1 MTKFDSKKALKI
13 IELKRKWRKYSRYV
27 YIAVPCVLCCVL
39 CFYFAYSKFF
49 VSKEQ
54 AVIRTIVGDFI
65 NGDVVIGAY
74 IDGVYS
80 STIPG
85 KNGYAVEKVSC
96 DNGSVG
102 NWDNDKWGI
111 LVTNLTKRTKCN
123 VYFKTKIRLNK
134 NTKVEL
140 VQDTFEYDGTPH
152 VPVLKKVTTEDGLDV
167 PISDFEDTTCS
178 QREVGEAGC
187 AWCTKA
193 SSNFYGCIYSG
204 ITVTARPVPTPPD
217 IVPHENN
224 TN

>member
-1 MTKFDSKKALKI
+1 MTKFDSKKALKR

-39 CFYFAYSKFF
+39 CLYFAYSKFF

-54 AVIRTIVGDFI
+54 AVIRTTVGDFI

-85 KNGYAVEKVSC
+85 KYGYAVEKVSC

-123 VYFKTKIRLNK
+123 VYFKTKIRLNE

-140 VQDTFEYDGTPH
+140 VQDTFEYDGKSH

>member
-1 MTKFDSKKALKI
+1 MTKFDSKKALKR

-39 CFYFAYSKFF
+39 CLYFAYSKFF

-54 AVIRTIVGDFI
+54 AVIRTTVGDFI

-85 KNGYAVEKVSC
+85 KYGYAVEKVSC

-123 VYFKTKIRLNK
+123 VYFKTKIRLNG

-167 PISDFEDTTCS
+167 PISDFEETTCRGI
-178 QREVGEAGC
+178 QAGDTNC
-187 AWCTKA
+187 SWFTKA
-193 SSNFYGCIYSG
+193 SSNFYGSISAT
-204 ITVTARPVPTPPD
+204 ITVKPKEYVIP
-217 IVPHENN
+217 
-224 TN
+224 

>member
-1 MTKFDSKKALKI
+1 M
-13 IELKRKWRKYSRYV
+13 
-27 YIAVPCVLCCVL
+27 
-39 CFYFAYSKFF
+39 
-49 VSKEQ
+49 
-54 AVIRTIVGDFI
+54 
-65 NGDVVIGAY
+65 
-74 IDGVYS
+74 
-80 STIPG
+80 
-85 KNGYAVEKVSC
+85 
-96 DNGSVG
+96 
-102 NWDNDKWGI
+102 
-111 LVTNLTKRTKCN
+111 
-123 VYFKTKIRLNK
+123 YFKTKIRLNE

-140 VQDTFEYDGTPH
+140 VQDTFEYDGKSH

>member
-1 MTKFDSKKALKI
+1 MTKFNRKKALKL
-13 IELKRKWRKYSRYV
+13 IELKRKCRNYSRYV
-27 YIAVPCVLCCVL
+27 YLAVPCVLCCVL

-49 VSKEQ
+49 VSKE
-54 AVIRTIVGDFI
+54 
-65 NGDVVIGAY
+65 AY
-74 IDGVYS
+74 IDGQYS

-123 VYFKTKIRLNK
+123 VYFKTKIKLNR

-167 PISDFEDTTCS
+167 PISDFEETTCRGI
-178 QREVGEAGC
+178 QAGDTNC
-187 AWCTKA
+187 SWFTKA
-193 SSNFYGCIYSG
+193 SSNFYGSISAT
-204 ITVTARPVPTPPD
+204 ITVKPKEYVIP
-217 IVPHENN
+217 
-224 TN
+224 

>member
-1 MTKFDSKKALKI
+1 MTKFNRKKALKL
-13 IELKRKWRKYSRYV
+13 IELKRKCRNYSRYV
-27 YIAVPCVLCCVL
+27 YIVVPCVLCCLL
-39 CFYFAYSKFF
+39 CLYFAYSKFF

-54 AVIRTIVGDFI
+54 AVIRTTVGDFI

-85 KNGYAVEKVSC
+85 KNGYSVEKVSC

-123 VYFKTKIRLNK
+123 VYFKTKIRLNE

-178 QREVGEAGC
+178 VVDVGPTDC
-187 AWCTKA
+187 SWFTKA
-193 SSNFYGCIYSG
+193 SSNFYGSISAK
-204 ITVTARPVPTPPD
+204 ITVKQKEVVIP
-217 IVPHENN
+217 
-224 TN
+224 

>member
-1 MTKFDSKKALKI
+1 MTKFNRKKALKL
-13 IELKRKWRKYSRYV
+13 IELKRKCRNYSRYV
-27 YIAVPCVLCCVL
+27 YIAVPCLLCCLL
-39 CFYFAYSKFF
+39 CLYFAYSKFF

-54 AVIRTIVGDFI
+54 AVIRTTVGDFI

-123 VYFKTKIRLNK
+123 VYFKTKIRLNG

-140 VQDTFEYDGTPH
+140 VQDTFEYDGSAH

-167 PISDFEDTTCS
+167 PISDFEDTTCVKT
-178 QREVGEAGC
+178 EVGPTGC
-187 AWCTKA
+187 TWCTKA

-204 ITVTARPVPTPPD
+204 ITVTPVPVPTPPD

>member
-1 MTKFDSKKALKI
+1 MTKFDSKKALKR
-13 IELKRKWRKYSRYV
+13 IELKRKCRNYSRYV
-27 YIAVPCVLCCVL
+27 YLAVPCVLCCLL
-39 CFYFAYSKFF
+39 CLYFAYSKFF

-54 AVIRTIVGDFI
+54 AVIRTTVGDFI

-74 IDGVYS
+74 IDGEYS

-123 VYFKTKIRLNK
+123 VYFKTKIRLNG

-140 VQDTFEYDGTPH
+140 VQDTFEYDGKSH

-178 QREVGEAGC
+178 VVDVGPTDC
-187 AWCTKA
+187 SWFTKA
-193 SSNFYGCIYSG
+193 SSNFYGSISAT
-204 ITVTARPVPTPPD
+204 ITVKPKEYVIP
-217 IVPHENN
+217 
-224 TN
+224 

>member
-1 MTKFDSKKALKI
+1 MTKFDSKKALKR
-13 IELKRKWRKYSRYV
+13 IELKRKCRNYSRYV
-27 YIAVPCVLCCVL
+27 YIAVPCVLCCLL
-39 CFYFAYSKFF
+39 CLYFAYSKFF

-54 AVIRTIVGDFI
+54 AVIRTTVGDFI

-123 VYFKTKIRLNK
+123 VYFKTKIRLNG

-140 VQDTFEYDGTPH
+140 VQDTFEYDGKSH

-178 QREVGEAGC
+178 VVDVGPTDC
-187 AWCTKA
+187 SWFTKA
-193 SSNFYGCIYSG
+193 SSNFYGSISAT
-204 ITVTARPVPTPPD
+204 ITVKPKEYVIP
-217 IVPHENN
+217 
-224 TN
+224 